1 MVVLWWGGFNSS
13 LSLFCAINEEEE
25 CAGGSLDST
34 WALSKIAHIFTMS
47 AEVLQGFSSSDKFGG
62 SHQPALY
69 A

>member
-25 CAGGSLDST
+25 CAGSLDST
-34 WALSKIAHIFTMS
+34 WALGKLAHIFTMS